1 MNNVIK
7 ITFFFLFSC
16 LFFNCKSK
24 TVKKPEEEN
33 KITFSEKNVVKEIYN
48 AKKSMLL
55 VLNYKSGMNQ
65 PITFN
70 YKVLDLPSK
79 EIIKTGVFIGNKIE
93 WLDNTSLKCYEHTGM
108 IQKEDKSLDNYK
120 IIKITNPK

>member
-1 MNNVIK
+1 M
-7 ITFFFLFSC
+7 
-16 LFFNCKSK
+16 
-24 TVKKPEEEN
+24 KKPEEEN